1 MQPLSF
7 HYCVK
12 VFCFQNKQIPNN
24 IIKFTDNPQ
33 EIKPVQCSTSSDS
46 PINPNT
52 PCVFPFKI
60 AGDIQKQCL
69 PDVTTGNF
77 WCPTKVNDNG
87 EYTSGQG
94 QWGFCSPSCP
104 PYNQTRSI
112 KSTSQ
117 QGTMFSTRDIAW
129 RGNIHSITIPL
140 TGNLV

>member
-1 MQPLSF
+1 M
-7 HYCVK
+7 
-12 VFCFQNKQIPNN
+12 NN
-24 IIKFTDNPQ
+24 IIQFTANSQ
-33 EIKPVQCSTSSDS
+33 GKEPVQCFTSSDS
-46 PINPNT
+46 PNNPNT
-52 PCVFPFKI
+52 PCVFPFKV
-60 AGDIQKQCL
+60 AGEIHNQCSL
-69 PDVTTGNF
+69 DFNTGNF
-77 WCPTKVNDNG
+77 WCPTKVDDSG
-87 EYTSGQG
+87 EYTYGQG